1 MTAALERIL
10 GPRVPADDL
19 RSRRARYLLPTLL
32 LLAAG
37 ALLIGSFFLPYWRMT
52 LHAPQYP
59 KGLHVRAYLSHLE
72 GDVREIDGLNHYI
85 GMRPLQEAAQLER
98 TTSCMLIG
106 VLALLLVA
114 GVFIH
119 NRWAGVL
126 ALPALLFPLGFLA
139 DLQFWLAHFG
149 TNLDPRAALSSSVK
163 PFVPPVLGTGVIGQ
177 FRTVASVG
185 PGFWL
190 ATAASVVLIAALWSH
205 RRAYKPLV
213 DARRAAQR
221 ELRREATTPVVAVVA
236 LALLMGSPTV
246 RADAPTRRDLN
257 ALIAAAGPGDVLL
270 LPAGVYG
277 PATIDKPLTL
287 VAEGRATIDAG
298 GRGDAL
304 RVTAPDVTVRG
315 FHIRGTGDSLDQQNA
330 GMVVSAAAARIED
343 NTLEDVLLGVLL
355 NGAPG
360 TVVRGNTIRG
370 KPLELPRRGDGIR
383 LWNSPDARV
392 EDNVVEG
399 VRDVVVWYSRGVRLT
414 GNHVSNS
421 RYGLH
426 FMYSSDSVVE
436 DNRLSDNSVGVFLMY
451 SHGLVLR
458 RNALE
463 HNRGPSGY
471 GIGLKDMDGLT
482 CEENVVVAN
491 RVGLYVDSSPSRV
504 DVTHH
509 FRRNVFAFNDVALA
523 LLPAVQR
530 NHFSDNTFMENIEQ
544 VAILGGGQLRSNLFT
559 VAGRGNYWSDYA
571 GYDADG
577 DGLGDLQYRAMSLFE
592 NLLDREPQ
600 LRLFVYSPAQQAIEL
615 ASRAFPIMRP
625 EPKITDDAPLMSPVM
640 VDFQPRAA
648 AVGPFASVS
657 TGLLALAG
665 LIVAGLSRTFGR
677 AVAATRNTSVAGGA
691 AEPHARVV
699 TTTCDDART
708 VAPPVLEITG
718 LQKRF
723 GRHVVVENLSL
734 DVAPGSAVALWGTNG
749 AGKTTIIKCILGLHP
764 HRGTIRVGGIDARR
778 SGPQARRLIGYV
790 SQELSFYDD
799 LTARESVRL
808 FAQLKRVRTP
818 RVEQVLERVGLAE
831 HGGKRVGQLSGGMKQ
846 RLALAVALLA
856 DPPLLLLDEPTSN
869 LDAAARRSFLELL
882 ADLKQAGKT
891 LLFTTHRAEEVAA
904 LAERVLVLERGR
916 VQRDA
921 PPEAIDAGARL
932 RIPLGPEAR
941 ESACTL
947 LAEAG
952 FDVSRNGAAL
962 YVQVAP
968 SRKAA
973 PLALLARAGI
983 AVENFD
989 LETGDSQ

>member
-1 MTAALERIL
+1 M
-10 GPRVPADDL
+10 
-19 RSRRARYLLPTLL
+19 
-32 LLAAG
+32 
-37 ALLIGSFFLPYWRMT
+37 
-52 LHAPQYP
+52 
-59 KGLHVRAYLSHLE
+59 
-72 GDVREIDGLNHYI
+72 
-85 GMRPLQEAAQLER
+85 
-98 TTSCMLIG
+98 
-106 VLALLLVA
+106 
-114 GVFIH
+114 
-119 NRWAGVL
+119 
-126 ALPALLFPLGFLA
+126 
-139 DLQFWLAHFG
+139 
-149 TNLDPRAALSSSVK
+149 
-163 PFVPPVLGTGVIGQ
+163 
-177 FRTVASVG
+177 
-185 PGFWL
+185 
-190 ATAASVVLIAALWSH
+190 LIAALWSH

-221 ELRREATTPVVAVVA
+221 EGQGAAATPAVAVVA
-236 LALLMGSPTV
+236 LALLTGPATV
-246 RADAPTRRDLN
+246 RADAAARGDLN
-257 ALIAAAGPGDVLL
+257 ALIAAASPGDVLRV
-270 LPAGVYG
+270 PAGVYG

-287 VAEGRATIDAG
+287 VAEGRVTIDAG

-304 RVTAPDVTVRG
+304 RVSAAGVTLRG

-330 GMVVSAAAARIED
+330 GVAVEAAGARIED

-355 NGAPG
+355 NNAPD
-360 TVVRGNTIRG
+360 TLVRNNIIRG
-370 KPLELPRRGDGIR
+370 KPLDLPRRGDGIR
-383 LWNSPDARV
+383 LWNSPNARV

-426 FMYSSDSVVE
+426 FMYASDSAVE
-436 DNRLSDNSVGVFLMY
+436 DNRLSDNSVGAFLMY
-451 SHGLVLR
+451 SHDLVLR
-458 RNALE
+458 RNTLE

-482 CEENVVVAN
+482 CEENVVVTN
-491 RVGLYVDSSPSRV
+491 RVGMYVDSSPSRV

-544 VAILGGGQLRSNLFT
+544 VAILGGGPLRNNLFT

-592 NLLDREPQ
+592 NLLDREPK

-625 EPKITDDAPLMSPVM
+625 EPKITDEAPLMRPVF
-640 VDFQPRAA
+640 VDFKPRAA

-677 AVAATRNTSVAGGA
+677 AVAATRSPAAASAA
-691 AEPHARVV
+691 AESDARVL
-699 TTTCDDART
+699 TTTGDDVRI
-708 VAPPVLEITG
+708 VAPPVLEVTG
-718 LQKRF
+718 LRKRF

-734 DVAPGSAVALWGTNG
+734 EVARGGAVALWGTNG

-764 HRGTIRVGGIDARR
+764 YRGTIRVGGIDARR

-818 RVEQVLERVGLAE
+818 RVDQVLERVGLAE

-882 ADLKQAGKT
+882 ADLKRAGKT

-916 VQRDA
+916 VLRDGA
-921 PPEAIDAGARL
+921 PQALDAGARL

-941 ESACTL
+941 EPACRL
-947 LAEAG
+947 LAQAG
-952 FDVSRNGAAL
+952 FDVSRNGTAL
-962 YVQVAP
+962 YVQVAAG
-968 SRKAA
+968 RKAA
-973 PLALLARAGI
+973 PLALLAQAGI